1 MLPEIAALLIV
12 QDRDHKI
19 QQLEKELE
27 KIPRDAE
34 NAKLRYKGDAEA
46 VANAKTAQQENAVAI
61 KGVELDIKT
70 RKDTIAKLK
79 TQQFET
85 KKNEEYTA
93 LGAEV
98 IRYTDTVD
106 ELETQEL
113 ELMEEADTLT
123 EKLKQAEEKL
133 VITKQHVEE
142 ELAQLKERSTQS
154 KARLTEQK
162 AERKDLVKDVN
173 PSLLAMYD
181 RLFKTKG
188 NGAVSPLVGN
198 QCGGCHMKVVPA
210 TVSKAIAEEE
220 VTQCE
225 NCSCFLYST

>member
-1 MLPEIAALLIV
+1 MLPEIEALLVV

-19 QQLEKELE
+19 QQLTNELE

-34 NAKLRYKGDAEA
+34 NAKLRYKNDGDALA
-46 VANAKTAQQENAVAI
+46 SAKLALQENTVAI
-61 KGVELDIKT
+61 KGIELDIKT
-70 RKDTIAKLK
+70 RKNTIAKLK

-85 KKNEEYTA
+85 KKNEEFTA

-106 ELETQEL
+106 ELETTEL
-113 ELMEEADTLT
+113 ELMEKADSLT
-123 EKLKQAEEKL
+123 ETLNKAEARL
-133 VITKQHVEE
+133 AITKKDVEE
-142 ELAQLKERSTQS
+142 ELVQLKERSVQS

-162 AERKDLVKDVN
+162 AERTELVKNVDG
-173 PSLLAMYD
+173 SLLAMYD

-188 NGAVSPLVGN
+188 NSAVSPLTGN
-198 QCGGCHMKVVPA
+198 QCGGCHMKVVPG